1 MKNAPPKFKNK
12 LVFESD
18 KRANPETRT
27 KKKDF
32 FFYFSQQKL
41 AKRKKKEKHA
51 SLDFLKKVVMINKF
65 MIWNGLK

>member
-18 KRANPETRT
+18 KRANPETEQ
-27 KKKDF
+27 KKKI

>member
-18 KRANPETRT
+18 KRANPEIEQ
-27 KKKDF
+27 KKKI

-51 SLDFLKKVVMINKF
+51 SLDF
-65 MIWNGLK
+65 

>member
-18 KRANPETRT
+18 KRANPETEQ
-27 KKKDF
+27 KKKI

-51 SLDFLKKVVMINKF
+51 SLDF
-65 MIWNGLK
+65 

>member
-27 KKKDF
+27 KKKI
-32 FFYFSQQKL
+32 FYFSQQKL
-41 AKRKKKEKHA
+41 AKRKKIEKHA
-51 SLDFLKKVVMINKF
+51 SLDFKKK
-65 MIWNGLK
+65 

>member
-32 FFYFSQQKL
+32 FFTFLSKNWL
-41 AKRKKKEKHA
+41 KERKKKSMPHWI
-51 SLDFLKKVVMINKF
+51 FKKKS
-65 MIWNGLK
+65 

>member
-51 SLDFLKKVVMINKF
+51 SLDF
-65 MIWNGLK
+65 